1 MSGRDIYQLVVLF
14 VLLRRIAVH
23 PPAPP
28 GHVPVPGGRRVRV
41 YRELSHVQ
49 PDDLTPASGH
59 LHHRPLDE
67 AGHQGAL
74 GDVEVG
80 VGRLVEGEAG
90 HARLD
95 LQLEDQLV
103 EADIQGEAGDVDER
117 GLVGPDRLVDLD
129 LCQLLYQTSLGV
141 RILLNINLERTTIS
155 KMLLHITQ

>member
-1 MSGRDIYQLVVLF
+1 MRNIYQLVVLL
-14 VLLRRIAVH
+14 VLLRRVTVY
-23 PPAPP
+23 PPTPP
-28 GHVPVPGGRRVRV
+28 GHIPVSGGGRVRV
-41 YRELSHVQ
+41 DGELGHVQ

-80 VGRLVEGEAG
+80 VGRLVEREAG
-90 HARLD
+90 HAGLD

-103 EADIQGEAGDVDER
+103 EADIQREAGDVDQR
-117 GLVGPDRLVDLD
+117 GLIGPNCLIDLD

-141 RILLNINLERTTIS
+141 RILLDINLETTIIS
-155 KMLLHITQ
+155 

>member
-1 MSGRDIYQLVVLF
+1 MEKYTYQLVVFF
-14 VLLRRIAVH
+14 VDLRRITVH
-23 PPAPP
+23 PATPP
-28 GHVPVPGGRRVRV
+28 GHVPVPGGRRVGV
-41 YRELSHVQ
+41 YGELGHVQ

-103 EADIQGEAGDVDER
+103 EADIQREAGDVDER

-129 LCQLLYQTSLGV
+129 LCQLLYQPGLGV
-141 RILLNINLERTTIS
+141 RVLLDGNLQTSMRLVAS
-155 KMLLHITQ
+155 